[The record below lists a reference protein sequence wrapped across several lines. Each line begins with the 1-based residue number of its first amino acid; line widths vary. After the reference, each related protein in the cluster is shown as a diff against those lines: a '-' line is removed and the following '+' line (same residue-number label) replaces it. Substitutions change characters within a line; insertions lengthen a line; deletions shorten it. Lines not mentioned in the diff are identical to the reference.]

1 MTKRDKQ
8 WVLRKAATTPPKQWA
23 ERLGIP
29 EGVLDVLSRRNLSS
43 LDEMNVFLSPLVEHL
58 QAPENWPGM
67 SEAADALV
75 HVMVR
80 DKAAGN
86 NHAVL
91 IWGDYD
97 VDGITASALCVHVL
111 GKHGIPVITHLPSRC
126 DGYGLNIPSLEKLCT
141 ENRISAL
148 LTVDCGISDT
158 EAVTRA
164 RELGL
169 VVVVSDHHLPPED
182 LPNAHALC
190 NPRLAE
196 SCPCAHLAGVGVAFF
211 LMALVNSRLSEAL
224 GTPRAD
230 MREVLDLV
238 ALGTIADMV
247 PLTGQNR
254 ILTKNGLLK
263 IAEAARPG
271 LGDLKEASG
280 FFRHD
285 ALTAGK
291 VGFQIAPRL
300 NAAGRIGSA
309 MDALNLLLA
318 RPGDPALK
326 IAERLNTLNQQRRDE
341 EERICREAME
351 QAKELMAADP
361 SLTALVVYGANWHQ
375 GVIGIAAS
383 RLVEQWGRPV
393 LVLCDDMAPAPDAS
407 TNDTDATAKDPMLKG
422 SGRSIREFDLHAGL
436 CVCAAVLEGFGGHSQ
451 AAGLRVRRS
460 QLAALRS
467 RFHETALA
475 ALGPTPITPTLRVD
489 GELCFC
495 DAADFTFLKAL
506 ELLQPFGIG
515 NPEPVFVSKALKVTQ
530 ARAFGRDKDNMNLT
544 VQELDSGISLQAK
557 AWRQAGDM
565 SGIRPGQLL
574 RLAFAPGINTFNGV
588 TSVELQI
595 KGWTTNMDGQAF
607 SSIDV

>member
-1 MTKRDKQ
+1 MTVRGKQ
-8 WVLRKAATTPPKQWA
+8 WLLRKADTTPPKQWA

-29 EGVLDVLSRRNLSS
+29 EGVLDVLSRRNLNS
-43 LDEMNVFLSPLVEHL
+43 LDEMNVFLAPVVEHL
-58 QAPENWPGM
+58 QAPDNWPGM
-67 SEAADALV
+67 REAADALV
-75 HVMVR
+75 DVMVR

-86 NHAVL
+86 GNAVL
-91 IWGDYD
+91 VWGDYD
-97 VDGITASALCVHVL
+97 VDGITAAALCVHVL
-111 GKHGIPVITHLPSRC
+111 ARHGIPVVTHLPCRN
-126 DGYGLNIPSLEKLCT
+126 DGYGLNIPSLERLCS
-141 ENRISAL
+141 EKAISAL
-148 LTVDCGISDT
+148 LTVDCGISDM
-158 EAVTRA
+158 EAVARA

-169 VVVVSDHHLPPED
+169 VVVVSDHHLPPEE
-182 LPNAHALC
+182 LPDAHALC

-211 LMALVNSRLSEAL
+211 LMALVNRRLAEAL

-263 IAEAARPG
+263 IAEAGRPG

-285 ALTAGK
+285 PLTAGK

-300 NAAGRIGSA
+300 NAAGRVGSA

-318 RPGDPALK
+318 PSGDPTLK
-326 IAERLNTLNQQRRDE
+326 LAEQLNSLNQQRRDE

-351 QAKELMAADP
+351 QASALLKADP
-361 SLTALVVYGANWHQ
+361 GLTALVVYGPDWHQ

-383 RLVEQWGRPV
+383 RLVEHWYRPV
-393 LVLCDDMAPAPDAS
+393 LVLCDDMAPAPEAPADSENS
-407 TNDTDATAKDPMLKG
+407 TDPMLKG

-436 CVCAAVLEGFGGHSQ
+436 CACTDVLDSFGGHSQ
-451 AAGLRVRRS
+451 AAGLRVRHSR
-460 QLAALRS
+460 LTALRR

-475 ALGPTPITPTLRVD
+475 ALGPNPVTPTLRVD
-489 GELCFC
+489 GELCFRDAC
-495 DAADFTFLKAL
+495 DFIFLKAL

-515 NPEPVFVSKALKVTQ
+515 NPEPVFVSKELKVTQ
-530 ARAFGRDKDNMNLT
+530 ARAFGKEKDNMNLT
-544 VQELDSGISLQAK
+544 VQEVESGISLQAK

-574 RLAFAPGINTFNGV
+574 RLAFTPGINTFNGV
-588 TSVELQI
+588 ASVELQI
-595 KGWTTNMDGQAF
+595 KGWTSNTSGPAYLL
-607 SSIDV
+607 SE